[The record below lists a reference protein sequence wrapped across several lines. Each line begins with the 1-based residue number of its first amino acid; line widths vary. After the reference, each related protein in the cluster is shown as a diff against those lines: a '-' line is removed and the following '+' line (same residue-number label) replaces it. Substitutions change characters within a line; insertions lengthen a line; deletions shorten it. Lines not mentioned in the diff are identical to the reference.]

1 MTGDGNLGYHGV
13 PGMWEA
19 GMAKSNTETSIEL
32 YRLVDDGA
40 IPNNEALPLIVYRA
54 ALPPDADPAGAFE
67 ALFARNGW
75 SGGWRNGIYPYH
87 HYHSTAHEVL
97 GIAKGEARAR
107 FGGDKGETVAVRAGD
122 VVVVPAGVG
131 HKKESASADLLV
143 IGAYPDG
150 RGPDLCTGKSDER
163 PRAIANI
170 AKVSVPDADPVF
182 GQTGPLINA
191 WGARH

>member
-1 MTGDGNLGYHGV
+1 
-13 PGMWEA
+13 
-19 GMAKSNTETSIEL
+19 MAKSNTGAAFEL
-32 YRLVDDGA
+32 YRLNDDGA
-40 IPNNEALPLIVYRA
+40 IPNNETLPLIVYRA
-54 ALPPDADPAGAFE
+54 ALPPSTDPAGAFE

-97 GIAKGEARAR
+97 GIAKGEARVR

-131 HKKESASADLLV
+131 HKKVSASADLLV

-150 RGPDLCTGKSDER
+150 RGPDLCTAKSDER
-163 PRAIANI
+163 PRVLANI
-170 AKVSVPDADPVF
+170 AKVSIPDADPVF
-182 GQTGPLINA
+182 GQTGPLIKT
-191 WGARH
+191 WGARP

>member
-1 MTGDGNLGYHGV
+1 
-13 PGMWEA
+13 
-19 GMAKSNTETSIEL
+19 MAKSNTETSIEL

-40 IPNNEALPLIVYRA
+40 IPNNEALPLMVYRA
-54 ALPPDADPAGAFE
+54 ALPPGADPAGAFE

-97 GIAKGEARAR
+97 GIAKGQARVR

-150 RGPDLCTGKSDER
+150 RGPDLCTGKGDER
-163 PRAIANI
+163 PRVLANI
-170 AKVSVPDADPVF
+170 AKVSMPDADPVF
-182 GQTGPLINA
+182 GQTGPLIET
-191 WGARH
+191 WSARH